1 MSFILCHRIKL
12 EVSFRILI
20 ISINLI
26 THSLFKKTLRNNS
39 VQKRFKELFAELCV
53 YVFLPEIIL
62 NLKTVFSPEIFLIHL
77 KFNLI

>member
-12 EVSFRILI
+12 EVSFII